1 MTHTGCDY
9 EDNGKGLQL
18 DVEKI
23 LGTSQKEVW
32 ITFLKEL
39 WSDFLLLQSSVS
51 DYGDYRPLGD
61 YAFDEE
67 MVEFI

>member
-23 LGTSQKEVW
+23 LGTSQKEVSKNPGKFG
-32 ITFLKEL
+32 IFEPETFCFRALFPTMVTL
-39 WSDFLLLQSSVS
+39 DLLEIMLLM
-51 DYGDYRPLGD
+51 RRW
-61 YAFDEE
+61 
-67 MVEFI
+67 